1 MELCQIAAR
10 ASKCVRSLSVLLSS
24 IELRFR
30 QRIGSILQCHAE
42 CCGALYWL
50 VDVVGCWHAGLLSA
64 FGPVLLRWKEF
75 VASVHMML
83 LFIGLNWFH
92 AIR

>member
-1 MELCQIAAR
+1 MELCQISAR
-10 ASKCVRSLSVLLSS
+10 ASKCVRSMSVLLSS
-24 IELRFR
+24 IELRIR
-30 QRIGSILQCHAE
+30 QWISSIQCHAE

-50 VDVVGCWHAGLLSA
+50 VDVVGCWDAGLLSA

-75 VASVHMML
+75 VASVHLML
-83 LFIGLNWFH
+83 LLIGLNWFH